1 MDYIYGK
8 LNKEVERVSYKGGKT
23 ESASVVIDN
32 ITNTIY
38 VDTQSS
44 VVDSALNNES
54 TNAIQNKVV
63 SSEIARIEKHAE
75 ETNAVVVN
83 TLLTCDTKISKLS
96 ESVDAIKEN
105 VFASN
110 AQYTESIA
118 AINATIATQTAE
130 IEKLKSL
137 ESLSDIQSQVDA
149 NTLSIGILN
158 DKLVSEIASLSEVD
172 AELQA
177 SINSVRSSVAA
188 ETTARQLALQTIE
201 SELGSIKDD
210 VKNIQTVIEETN
222 VATQDQ
228 LDAISTSVTSRINEL
243 SDSITLLSSVVSENN
258 EDTTESLSALDSR
271 CDNLSASIEELRTYI
286 NTYVSETFASDI
298 KNINDELSAI
308 RSDIESH
315 SDDVSQLREDTEHA
329 MADAENALRADLQ
342 DLSDDLNDAKSAHTT
357 LSQELQFAVDELEGK
372 ISQLDRTTNSQIEDV
387 NKSITESV
395 AEAKAYTD
403 ESVQKTVAVMGSVES
418 LVEELSAEFA
428 AHNQDQLKTIAELRI
443 ADADNELNISKLS
456 EETTASIFALDN
468 AIKSI
473 QNSLRGTVA
482 DVLDLMGKVDTNT
495 DNISTISSD
504 VRSLRSYIDNSI
516 GQVNSTISSN
526 YSDLNTKIATLNR
539 IIGYVNLD
547 KDAPIV
553 DQIEHLHGELAVAQ
567 TQLSNVQEDIVDE
580 VRKAI
585 DKIESDGIYVVTNMP
600 DKVGQ
605 TTVYAARKSL
615 DADGGEVDE
624 NVTIN
629 ASVSADGNSVVI
641 RDGYGNVTLPDDV
654 TTKQNNAVHKKY
666 VDTLV
671 ETKTSSLEDAIM
683 AIINER
689 FLIIDGGTSAD
700 LSKS

>member
-8 LNKEVERVSYKGGKT
+8 LNKEVERVSYKGGQT
-23 ESASVVIDN
+23 QSATVFVDN
-32 ITNTIY
+32 ATNTIY

-44 VVDSALNNES
+44 VVDSTLNNES
-54 TNAIQNKVV
+54 TNAVQNKVV
-63 SSEIARIEKHAE
+63 SSELARIEKNAE
-75 ETNAVVVN
+75 ETNAAVVN
-83 TLLTCDTKISKLS
+83 ALLTYDNKLSKLS
-96 ESVDAIKEN
+96 DSVDAIKEN
-105 VFASN
+105 VIASN

-118 AINATIATQTAE
+118 AINTTIATQTAE

-137 ESLSDIQSQVDA
+137 EALSGIQSQVDA

-158 DKLVSEIASLSEVD
+158 DKLVSDVASLSEVD

-177 SINSVRSSVAA
+177 SINSVRLSVTE
-188 ETTARQLALQTIE
+188 ETAARQLALQSIE
-201 SELGSIKDD
+201 SELSSIKND
-210 VKNIQTVIEETN
+210 VKSVQALIEETD

-228 LDAISTSVTSRINEL
+228 LDAISASVTSRINEL

-258 EDTTESLSALDSR
+258 EDTTDSLSELDIR

-286 NTYVSETFASDI
+286 NTYVSETFEADI
-298 KNINDELSAI
+298 QSINDELTAI
-308 RSDIESH
+308 KSDIESH
-315 SDDVSQLREDTEHA
+315 SDDINKLREDTEHA
-329 MADAENALRADLQ
+329 IVDTENTLRSDLQ

-357 LSQELQFAVDELEGK
+357 LSQELQSAVDELEGK
-372 ISQLDRTTNSQIEDV
+372 ISQLDRNTKTQIENV
-387 NKSITESV
+387 NKSVTDSL

-403 ESVQKTVAVMGSVES
+403 ECVQKTVTVVSSVES
-418 LVEELSAEFA
+418 LVEELSTEFD
-428 AHNQDQLKTIAELRI
+428 AHSQDQLKTIAELRI
-443 ADADNELNISKLS
+443 ADADNEMNISKLS
-456 EETTASIFALDN
+456 EETAASIFALDN
-468 AIKSI
+468 TIKSI

-495 DNISTISSD
+495 NNISEINSD

-526 YSDLNTKIATLNR
+526 YSDLNNKIATLNR

-567 TQLSNVQEDIVDE
+567 TQLSNVQDDIVDE

-605 TTVYAARKSL
+605 TTVYAATKSL
-615 DADGGEVDE
+615 DADGSEVDE
-624 NVTIN
+624 NITIN
-629 ASVSADGNSVVI
+629 AAVNAEGNSVII

-666 VDTLV
+666 VDTLI